1 MTVEGGGAFAGDV
14 ADLADGEG
22 RGFTPA
28 PGEGAELE
36 PGVDDAGGEAGVE
49 EQGGGGEDAAGR
61 EEGTGHGGLEG
72 GEGSFLRGS
81 GMII

>member
-1 MTVEGGGAFAGDV
+1 
-14 ADLADGEG
+14 
-22 RGFTPA
+22 
-28 PGEGAELE
+28 
-36 PGVDDAGGEAGVE
+36 VDDAGGEAGVE